1 MPKIEFIREEENSP
15 EKLFIDGIEA
25 KGWKILKSL
34 PNCSEDDSL
43 IIEVSDFPDFYAC
56 YHGNVECSFTPQ
68 TIREACIV
76 LKNEL
81 EKPNSPVRAAFKA
94 SIKSAIDEA
103 PNYTNMDKL
112 SERILERIIG
122 DERKTD

>member
-1 MPKIEFIREEENSP
+1 MPKVEFIREEENSP

-25 KGWKILKSL
+25 KGWKTLK
-34 PNCSEDDSL
+34 PTTHCSEDDSL

-56 YHGNVECSFTPQ
+56 YYGNVECSFTPQ
-68 TIREACIV
+68 TVREACAV

-81 EKPNSPVRAAFKA
+81 EKPNSPVRTAFKA

-103 PNYTNMDKL
+103 PNYTDMHKL
-112 SERILERIIG
+112 AECILERIVG
-122 DERKTD
+122 EK

>member
-1 MPKIEFIREEENSP
+1 MQEMNFVIAKDVRSSVEFGYTPSTVR
-15 EKLFIDGIEA
+15 A
-25 KGWKILKSL
+25 
-34 PNCSEDDSL
+34 
-43 IIEVSDFPDFYAC
+43 AC
-56 YHGNVECSFTPQ
+56 V
-68 TIREACIV
+68 V

-112 SERILERIIG
+112 SERILKRIIG
-122 DERKTD
+122 EK

>member
-1 MPKIEFIREEENSP
+1 MQEIKFIKEKDVRSSVEFGYTPSTVRM
-15 EKLFIDGIEA
+15 
-25 KGWKILKSL
+25 
-34 PNCSEDDSL
+34 
-43 IIEVSDFPDFYAC
+43 AC
-56 YHGNVECSFTPQ
+56 V
-68 TIREACIV
+68 I

-112 SERILERIIG
+112 AERILERIVG
-122 DERKTD
+122 EK

>member
-15 EKLFIDGIEA
+15 EKLLIDGMEV
-25 KGWKILKSL
+25 KGWKSLK
-34 PNCSEDDSL
+34 PFPRRSEDDPL
-43 IIEVSDFPDFYAC
+43 IIEVSDFPDFYAS
-56 YHGNVECSFTPQ
+56 YYGNVECSFTPQ
-68 TIREACIV
+68 TVREACIV

-103 PNYTNMDKL
+103 PNYTDMDKL
-112 SERILERIIG
+112 AEMILKRLIG
-122 DERKTD
+122 EE

>member
-1 MPKIEFIREEENSP
+1 MQKMKFVRAEDVRSSVEF
-15 EKLFIDGIEA
+15 G
-25 KGWKILKSL
+25 
-34 PNCSEDDSL
+34 
-43 IIEVSDFPDFYAC
+43 Y
-56 YHGNVECSFTPQ
+56 TPS
-68 TIREACIV
+68 TVREACVV

-122 DERKTD
+122 EK